1 MKNKSVLGLLLF
13 FSYAIYFGLFPKSFP
28 EYTKCE
34 KKELLRQGWN
44 YIISELPRAKPL
56 ITDKCLIRIG
66 NLQYLKATN
75 DHFDKVIEIKNSLIE
90 APDYS
95 PSIWNKV
102 G

>member
-1 MKNKSVLGLLLF
+1 MRNKSILLITLF
-13 FSYAIYFGLFPKSFP
+13 FSYGVYFGLLPSSFP
-28 EYTKCE
+28 EHTKCE

-56 ITDKCLIRIG
+56 ITNKCLIRIG

-75 DHFDKVIEIKNSLIE
+75 AHFDKAVEIKNSLIE
-90 APDYS
+90 APNYS

>member
-75 DHFDKVIEIKNSLIE
+75 YHFDKAIEIKNSLIE

-95 PSIWNKV
+95 PSIFNKV

>member
-1 MKNKSVLGLLLF
+1 MRNKSILFITLF
-13 FSYAIYFGLFPKSFP
+13 FSYGIYFGLLPSSFP

-44 YIISELPRAKPL
+44 YVVSEVPRAKPL
-56 ITDKCLIRIG
+56 ITSKCLIRIG

-75 DHFDKVIEIKNSLIE
+75 AHYDKIIEIRSSLKE
-90 APDYS
+90 APNYL
-95 PSIWNKV
+95 PSILNKV